1 MSKIEQIF
9 QQICDLTKGE
19 DFGLTASELADHL
32 HLDRSTVSRYLNQLT
47 EDKKLTK
54 SKGKPVH
61 YFVSSTETD
70 VPVPADEHMNIIS
83 GAHSAL
89 QSDMNFIGADGSM
102 KPVIEKGLAALLY
115 PEQGLHILLY
125 GETGVGK
132 SYLAEYL
139 AKVAFSQKWKE
150 TSGKFVTFNCAN
162 YAENP
167 ELLMGHIFGI
177 KKGAFTGADKDEDGL
192 VEQADNGILFLDEIH
207 RLPPSGQ
214 EMLFYLIDKGIY
226 RKLVESSATHHARLV
241 LIGAT
246 TETLEQTLLPTLL
259 RRFSLQLEIPPLR
272 ERTAE
277 EREAFL
283 SYFLTREAKK
293 METALLIKDR
303 CREAFLKYACP
314 GNIGQLKND
323 VQISCARA
331 FMDHLQRGTDQVIIQ
346 EDDIPSQV
354 LSSLTSNDQKS
365 DSKFLIAP
373 PDQSDRLPIQ
383 NIYSALGS
391 IKAKA
396 HQGAFG
402 QASADKKMQSAINH
416 YIHELQSLS
425 DRRLESEPG
434 WVRFI
439 DHDLF
444 DALKDSEFYFKN
456 DFSFKYG
463 TEQLIAIGLHLEAYR
478 QQAEKKALSPLP
490 EVPPAEHR
498 YRIAADKLA
507 QFLSKRIQLNLPE
520 SEIELLAHLM
530 ASTTGDS
537 EREKGVSV
545 YLITHGE
552 STASSMAEVTNY
564 LLGSSIIHPVDMPL
578 SEATGVTYKK
588 IRSRLARH
596 LNPAGILMLVD
607 IGSLVSMGETIS
619 KDLGIAVRTLANVNL
634 PMLIEAGRKALIVE
648 NNLDLVYNAAKSAY
662 LALAP
667 KSQLPKRN
675 KQRQRLIVTVCLTGE
690 GAAQLLND
698 WLSEHIDAVDKD
710 VVIRAIRIDPVSRD
724 SSMLEMFDNKYR
736 IIAIVGTV
744 PVNFN
749 DVPFIPAL
757 ELLMN
762 DGIVRLQKLLEIS
775 RPVQPFSKNDRSKDR
790 GYMRKLAE
798 KGLKEI
804 THYLDTDLFSELM
817 AAYFDSISKFYHMNI
832 DSEIGIW
839 MHIGSLADK
848 MLEAEKMNRPFSL
861 PQETIERLPIT
872 SEDREVWNPLIQQLE
887 NRLSLEM
894 NSDVVETLI
903 SLAKQQNPER
913 G

>member
-1 MSKIEQIF
+1 MSKIEKIF
-9 QQICDLTKGE
+9 QQICHLTKGE
-19 DFGLTASELADHL
+19 NSGLTASVLADHL
-32 HLDRSTVSRYLNQLT
+32 HLDRSTASRYLNQLT
-47 EDKKLTK
+47 EEKKLTK

-61 YFVSSTETD
+61 YFVSSAEI
-70 VPVPADEHMNIIS
+70 PEPADEQINIIS
-83 GAHSAL
+83 NIPEP
-89 QSDMNFIGADGSM
+89 SDMHFIGAEGSM
-102 KPVIEKGLAALLY
+102 KPVIERSLAALLY
-115 PEQGLHILLY
+115 PEQGLHILLF

-139 AKVAFSQKWKE
+139 AKVAFAQKWKE
-150 TSGKFVTFNCAN
+150 TSGKFVTFNCAD

-192 VEQADNGILFLDEIH
+192 VKQADNGILFLDEIH

-214 EMLFYLIDKGIY
+214 EMLFYLIDKGTY
-226 RKLVESSATHHARLV
+226 RKLGESSATHHARLV

-272 ERTAE
+272 ERTDE

-283 SYFLTREAKK
+283 SYFLTQEAKK
-293 METALLIKDR
+293 MGTTLLIKDR

-323 VQISCARA
+323 IQISCARA
-331 FMDHLQRGTDQVIIQ
+331 FMHHLQQGTDRVIIQ
-346 EDDIPSQV
+346 EDALPPQV
-354 LSSLTSNDQKS
+354 LSSLTSIGRNN

-373 PDQSDRLPIQ
+373 PDQSERLPIQ

-391 IKAKA
+391 IKAKTR
-396 HQGAFG
+396 QS
-402 QASADKKMQSAINH
+402 ASEQRTSDQEMKSAINH

-444 DALKDSEFYFKN
+444 DALRDSEFYFKN
-456 DFSFKYG
+456 DFPFEYG
-463 TEQLIAIGLHLEAYR
+463 TKQLIAIGLHLEAFR
-478 QQAEKKALSPLP
+478 QQAEKRMLSPLP
-490 EVPPAEHR
+490 KVPPAEHL
-498 YRIAADKLA
+498 YRVAADKLVR
-507 QFLSKRIQLNLPE
+507 FLSRRIQLNLPE
-520 SEIELLAHLM
+520 SEIELIAHLM
-530 ASTTGDS
+530 ASTTGES
-537 EREKGVSV
+537 EHEKGISV

-588 IRSRLARH
+588 IRAQLMNH
-596 LNPAGILMLVD
+596 LNHAGILMLVD
-607 IGSLVSMGETIS
+607 IGSLVSVGETLS
-619 KDLGIAVRTLANVNL
+619 KDLGITIRTLANVNL
-634 PMLIEAGRKALIVE
+634 PMLIEAGRKALIAE
-648 NNLDLVYNAAKSAY
+648 NDLDTVYNAAKSAY

-667 KSQLPKRN
+667 KSQLPERN
-675 KQRQRLIVTVCLTGE
+675 EQRQRLIVTVCLTGE

-698 WLSEHIDAVDKD
+698 WLSEHIDTEDKD
-710 VVIRAIRIDPVSRD
+710 IVIRAIRIDPISRD
-724 SSMLEMFDNKYR
+724 SSMLDIFDNKYR

-744 PVNFN
+744 PVKFN

-775 RPVQPFSKNDRSKDR
+775 RPAEPFPKNDRSKDR
-790 GYMRKLAE
+790 TYMHKLAK
-798 KGLKEI
+798 KGLDEI
-804 THYLDTDLFSELM
+804 TQYLDTDLFSELM
-817 AAYFDSISKFYHMNI
+817 TVYFDPISKFYQMDI

-848 MLEAEKMNRPFSL
+848 MLEAEKMNRLFSL

-872 SEDREVWNPLIQQLE
+872 REDREVWNPLIQQLE

-894 NSDVVETLI
+894 NSEVVETLI
-903 SLAKQQNPER
+903 SLAKQQNPECE
-913 G
+913 